1 MGVRRLGAK
10 IMRHVVVSPLI
21 IGIILACSGCA
32 DQPPPQVKPVVVNY
46 EIRDPAGGFAKGTG
60 SFAAVTAGGDTLKL
74 EIKDARVWANGKDGG
89 TLKEGDSVVLDKEGR
104 LTVNGQ
110 PREPK

>member
-1 MGVRRLGAK
+1 MRR
-10 IMRHVVVSPLI
+10 VVASPLI

-32 DQPPPQVKPVVVNY
+32 DQSPPQAKPVVVNY

-60 SFAAVTAGGDTLKL
+60 SFAGITAGGDTLKL
-74 EIKDARVWANGKDGG
+74 EIKDARVWVSGKDGG
-89 TLKEGDSVVLDKEGR
+89 TLMEGDSVLLDKDGR